1 MSANICTDKSWFS
14 QNVLAIDELDSL
26 SSEAYDRRI
35 NAGRRHM
42 PVRHSALLTKFRDKA
57 ASLNLTLANEKGK
70 LKRDG
75 ERFMYTADIV
85 DASRPDFA
93 LSVGFEN
100 RNDLSK
106 SFQGLLGS
114 HVFMCC
120 NGVCHGVIQPSRIRH
135 TRGNVENGLVLGK
148 VDVIF
153 DRFIEER
160 GDVTGQ
166 IDLLKTT
173 PLTDRLLGDFILEVT
188 RAKRIGNKNILELV
202 NLCDDPEQMIAD
214 EVENPTLNS
223 KDDTSAFRLLNACS
237 YVSTHRIKNPN
248 AQVSTSKFLNDTLL
262 KLIKPDVKLVGDV
275 VEAEEVEAE

>member
-14 QNVLAIDELDSL
+14 QNVLTIDELNSL
-26 SSEAYDRRI
+26 SNEAYERRV

-42 PVRHSALLTKFRDKA
+42 PVRHSELLTKFRDKA
-57 ASLNLTLANEKGK
+57 ASLNLTLANENGK

-106 SFQGLLGS
+106 SFNGLLGS

-153 DRFIEER
+153 DRFIAER
-160 GDVTGQ
+160 GDVTNQ

-202 NLCDDPEQMIAD
+202 NLCDDPG
-214 EVENPTLNS
+214 
-223 KDDTSAFRLLNACS
+223 R
-237 YVSTHRIKNPN
+237 
-248 AQVSTSKFLNDTLL
+248 
-262 KLIKPDVKLVGDV
+262 
-275 VEAEEVEAE
+275 